1 LAEKNRERVLTLVTR
16 LKSTFRWC
24 LSGTPR
30 HGNFNDI
37 QRLASLLGTHL
48 GVDESLPGAKFTKVR
63 QVGKET
69 TGLESLSHFLEVR
82 SMQWHERRHRL
93 GQEFLDRFVRQNI
106 AEIDEIA
113 FEEHKVYIDLPAVE
127 RAIYLELETVLES
140 LDNKIANAL
149 KSKNKSTGDREHRM
163 QRMLQDSGSAEEALL
178 KCCSHF
184 NMSSE
189 SSTALKTIS
198 DIIAFR
204 KEQQADLKKS
214 MIKSLISA
222 YRQRQRIINEQPD
235 WATVSRAE
243 TGEVVDALIDYEK
256 LVERRDSVPHGAD
269 DEVHILIEKMLK
281 TAQRAFQDNPDRIDQ
296 SFVEVNDGDDES
308 TEDSRTSDRSDSESR
323 TPKQI
328 RAMKVALRDH
338 LHLVRSSSQE
348 LCGRIR
354 SLRYIEWIRR
364 FQKNETDFQ
373 CSKCAKQGL
382 DVDEVGV
389 LSKCGHV
396 GCLECLKT
404 EAVEGKCINA
414 PFCSALVSCSH
425 VVSSSDFG
433 LEHEDSSGGQYGRK
447 LTAVVEKV
455 KEIIHQDDRIIVFC
469 QFNDLKDKVRKAL
482 TEAGVASLQVEGNV
496 QRQVKALSIFQKA
509 KPAKNDPRVL
519 VLKMDD
525 EQSAGLNLTNLNHAI
540 FVHPLFA
547 NNQQEY
553 DAHET
558 QAIGRIRRFGQIKKV
573 HVWRFLA
580 RNTIDTKIFD
590 ERSSHMISA
599 TTTNSNHSD
608 SQE

>member
-1 LAEKNRERVLTLVTR
+1 
-16 LKSTFRWC
+16 
-24 LSGTPR
+24 
-30 HGNFNDI
+30 
-37 QRLASLLGTHL
+37 
-48 GVDESLPGAKFTKVR
+48 
-63 QVGKET
+63 
-69 TGLESLSHFLEVR
+69 
-82 SMQWHERRHRL
+82 MQWHERRHRL
-93 GQEFLDRFVRQNI
+93 GQAFLDRFVRQNI

-113 FEEHKVYIDLPAVE
+113 FEEHKVYVDLPAVE

-198 DIIAFR
+198 DIIEFR
-204 KEQQADLKKS
+204 KEQQTDLKKS
-214 MIKSLISA
+214 MIKSLKSA
-222 YRQRQRIINEQPD
+222 YLQRQRIINEQPD

-243 TGEVVDALIDYEK
+243 TGEVVDALRDYEK
-256 LVERRDSVPHGAD
+256 LVERRNSVPHGAD
-269 DEVHILIEKMLK
+269 DEVHDLIEKMLK
-281 TAQRAFQDNPDRIDQ
+281 IAQRAFENNPDQTDQ
-296 SFVEVNDGDDES
+296 VFAKVNGGDDES
-308 TEDSRTSDRSDSESR
+308 TEDSGTSDRSDSEDR
-323 TPKQI
+323 TPEEI
-328 RAMKVALRDH
+328 RKMKVALRDH

-354 SLRYIEWIRR
+354 SLRYISWIRR
-364 FQKNETDFQ
+364 FQKNEMDFQ
-373 CSKCAKQGL
+373 CSKCAKQVL
-382 DVDEVGV
+382 NVDEVGV

-404 EAVEGKCINA
+404 EAADGKCIKA
-414 PFCSALVSCSH
+414 PSCSALVSCAH

-447 LTAVVEKV
+447 LTVVVEKV
-455 KEIIHQDDRIIVFC
+455 KEIIDEDDRLIVFC
-469 QFNDLKDKVRKAL
+469 QFDDLKDKVRKAL
-482 TEAGVASLQVEGNV
+482 KEAGVASLQVEGNV
-496 QRQVKALSIFQKA
+496 QRRVKALSIFQKD
-509 KPAKNDPRVL
+509 KPAKDDPRVL

-540 FVHPLFA
+540 FVHPLLA

-558 QAIGRIRRFGQIKKV
+558 QAIGRIRRFGQMKTV

-590 ERSSHMISA
+590 QRSIHASSA
-599 TTTNSNHSD
+599 TTNSNHS
-608 SQE
+608 ETPE